1 MRREEDVMAD
11 KKVSPGLS
19 LDWWTVIAGVVLAG
33 LVLVGLP
40 ALPF

>member
-1 MRREEDVMAD
+1 MAD
-11 KKVSPGLS
+11 NKPRTGLS

>member
-1 MRREEDVMAD
+1 MPE
-11 KKVSPGLS
+11 KKVRAGLS
-19 LDWWTVIAGVVLAG
+19 LDWWTVIAGVALAV